1 MSASVI
7 NSLASANQP
16 WSLGQ
21 SFSTELWTSRAGL
34 TFDQIAKELGRNEI
48 YVAAVF
54 YGQVRKKNLA
64 KPTKEDLEGLSK
76 CLGVDH
82 NSLVS
87 TMGQHFYPE
96 RGLGVM
102 PPTDA
107 LLYRLYEIIL
117 VYGYPLKSV
126 IHEKFGD
133 GIMSAIDFRA
143 NVEKVNEEGADRV
156 KLTFVGKWLPYKKW

>member
-7 NSLASANQP
+7 NSLASANQ
-16 WSLGQ
+16 SL
-21 SFSTELWTSRAGL
+21 FEAKAAKGL
-34 TFDQIAKELGRNEI
+34 TFDQIANEIGRNEI

-54 YGQVRKKNLA
+54 YGQA
-64 KPTKEDLEGLSK
+64 KPTKDDLEGLSK

-82 NSLVS
+82 KSLVS
-87 TMGQHFYPE
+87 TMGEHFYPE
-96 RGLGVM
+96 RGLGVK

-117 VYGYPLKSV
+117 VYGYPMKSV